1 MKRGAKIE
9 PLSSL
14 LSEVKER
21 ERWKGDVIMCSDR
34 GEIQFGRVQTEQNCS
49 TAWKWEGPPKGSHE
63 GLDA

>member
-1 MKRGAKIE
+1 M
-9 PLSSL
+9 
-14 LSEVKER
+14 KER